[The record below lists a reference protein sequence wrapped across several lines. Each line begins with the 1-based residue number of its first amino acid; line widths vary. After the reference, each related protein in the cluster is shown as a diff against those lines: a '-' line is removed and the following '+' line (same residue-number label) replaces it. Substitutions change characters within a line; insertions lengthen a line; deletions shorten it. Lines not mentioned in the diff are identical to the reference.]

1 MKYLSVLLGICLS
14 ILSACQKI
22 PDRRENKLNTYLPR
36 SFEDYFTDYVPT
48 VDRIGTETSNVWDV
62 SDVNDFHI
70 DSSRKLIAFTFDDSP
85 AKNMENLL
93 AVFAL
98 FNEQNPDCPASA
110 TFFCNGTRIR
120 ESAFPL
126 LQTAYAMGM
135 ELGNHTQTHLDLT
148 KLSDEQISSE
158 IDQTDRLLLR
168 IDGKPLHLLRPPYGN
183 VNEQVK
189 NKSKTPVIHW
199 TIDTLDWRGD
209 DEKDIYERVWQGRF
223 SGAIVLMHSGYP
235 HTVSAL
241 KRLLPDLKADGYQV
255 VSVSAMAKAHRCNLK
270 TGNVYIRIRK
280 QS

>member
-1 MKYLSVLLGICLS
+1 MKYLSVLLGIFLT
-14 ILSACQKI
+14 ILSACQKA

-48 VDRIGTETSNVWDV
+48 VDRIDIQTSNVWDV
-62 SDVNDFHI
+62 SDVDDSLIDF
-70 DSSRKLIAFTFDDSP
+70 SRKLIAFTFDDSP

-98 FNEQNPDCPASA
+98 FNEQNPDCPATA
-110 TFFCNGTRIR
+110 TFFCNGIRIR
-120 ESAFPL
+120 ESALPL

-135 ELGNHTQTHLDLT
+135 ELGNHTQAHLDLT
-148 KLSDEQISSE
+148 KLSDEQIGSE
-158 IDQTDRLLLR
+158 IDQTDRLLAR
-168 IDGKPLHLLRPPYGN
+168 IDGKPVHLLRPPYGN

-189 NKSKTPVIHW
+189 VCSKTPVIHW

-209 DEKDIYERVWQGRF
+209 NEEDIYERVWEGRF
-223 SGAIVLMHSGYP
+223 PGAIVLMHSGYP

-241 KRLLPDLKADGYQV
+241 KRLLPDLKANGYQV